1 MEVFVQQLIN
11 GITLGSIYGLIA
23 IGYTM
28 VFGIIGMV
36 NFAHGDVFMV
46 SAFIALVAFLILTS
60 WLGMGS
66 VALALLI
73 VLVISMVL
81 TSVLNW
87 VIERVAY
94 RPLRGSFRLAPL
106 ISAIGMSI
114 FLSNF
119 IQVTQGPRNKSIP
132 PMFDQVIV
140 LMQGNGY
147 DVALSYKQLVIWGVT
162 AVLLAGFWYLVSK
175 TSLGRAQRACE
186 QDQKMAALVGVNV
199 DRTISITFVIAAA
212 LAAVAGT
219 LYLMY
224 YGVVSF
230 TDGFVPGIK
239 AFTAAVLGGI
249 GSLPGAVI
257 GGLLIGLIE
266 TLWSAYFSIDYKDVA
281 VFSILAITMIFLPQG
296 ILGRPDVEK
305 VGDDGRGALPGP
317 ARRLAPSAEG
327 CGPCRVARIRPVPA
341 AHRIPDRPGH
351 A

>member
-1 MEVFVQQLIN
+1 MEVFLQQLIN

-46 SAFIALVAFLILTS
+46 SAFIALIAFLIVTT
-60 WLGMGS
+60 WLGITS

-73 VLVISMVL
+73 MLVAAML
-81 TSVLNW
+81 FTSLINW

-119 IQVTQGPRNKSIP
+119 VQVTQGPRNKSIP
-132 PMFDQVIV
+132 PMVRGEFV
-140 LMQGNGY
+140 LLNQNGY
-147 DVALSYKQLVIWGVT
+147 PVTLSYKQLIIWGVT
-162 AVLLAGFWYLVSK
+162 AVLLVAFWYLVARTK
-175 TSLGRAQRACE
+175 LGRAQRACE
-186 QDQKMAALVGVNV
+186 QDRKMAALVGVNV
-199 DRTISITFVIAAA
+199 DQTIAMTFVLAAA

-219 LYLMY
+219 MYVMY
-224 YGVVSF
+224 YGVVTFS
-230 TDGFVPGIK
+230 DGFVPGVK

-249 GSLPGAVI
+249 GSLPGAVV

-266 TLWSAYFSIDYKDVA
+266 TMWSAYFSIDYKDVA
-281 VFSILAITMIFLPQG
+281 AFSVLAITLIFLPQG
-296 ILGRPDVEK
+296 LFGRPEVEK
-305 VGDDGRGALPGP
+305 V
-317 ARRLAPSAEG
+317 
-327 CGPCRVARIRPVPA
+327 
-341 AHRIPDRPGH
+341 
-351 A
+351 

>member
-46 SAFIALVAFLILTS
+46 SAFIALIALLILTT
-60 WLGMGS
+60 WIGIGS
-66 VALALLI
+66 VVLALLI
-73 VLVISMVL
+73 VLIIAMAL
-81 TSVLNW
+81 TSLVNW
-87 VIERVAY
+87 AIERVAY
-94 RPLRGSFRLAPL
+94 RPLRGSHRLAPL

-119 IQVTQGPRNKSIP
+119 VQVAQGPRNKSIP
-132 PMFDQVIV
+132 PMFNEVIV
-140 LMQGNGY
+140 LMSEPDGY
-147 DVALSYKQLVIWGVT
+147 EVAVSYKQIVVWLVT
-162 AVLLAGFWYLVSK
+162 AALLAGFWFVVSK
-175 TSLGRAQRACE
+175 TALGRAQRACE
-186 QDQKMAALVGVNV
+186 QDQRMAALLGVNV
-199 DRTISITFVIAAA
+199 DRTVSITFVMAAA

-219 LYLMY
+219 MYLMY

-230 TDGFVPGIK
+230 ADGFVPGVK

-281 VFSILAITMIFLPQG
+281 AFSILVIAMIFLPHG
-296 ILGRPDVEK
+296 LLGRPDVEK
-305 VGDDGRGALPGP
+305 V
-317 ARRLAPSAEG
+317 
-327 CGPCRVARIRPVPA
+327 
-341 AHRIPDRPGH
+341 
-351 A
+351 